1 MYDYDQMYIHFYT
14 LSMFAAEL
22 ICRIQYLEITLKWKS
37 DLHILINKKM
47 IAMIACFFDTV

>member
-22 ICRIQYLEITLKWKS
+22 ICRIQYLEITLKWQS